1 MEIPEPQA
9 ILTPITE
16 AAIFL
21 VLTVNDDA
29 EGEVRDALTD
39 VSGLRR
45 SVGFRIPEGAL
56 TCVAGL
62 GRDLWDRLYGPPR
75 PAGLHVFPGFEGARH
90 TAVATPGDLLF
101 HIRGHRMDLCFE
113 LAQRLAGRLA
123 GLARVVDEVHGF
135 RSFDERDLLGFVDGT
150 ENPEGDAACAAVL
163 IADEDAP
170 FAGGSYAIVQ
180 KYLHN
185 LDAWD
190 SLPVEAQELAVGRT
204 KLSDL
209 ELPDERK
216 PSNSHLALNTIVDE
230 DGKEQEI
237 YRMNMPFG
245 SVGAGEFGTYFIG
258 YARSPDVIE
267 QMLTNMFVGKPPGN
281 HDRIL
286 DFSTAVTGTLFF
298 VPSAGFLDDPRPV
311 ASTASPAAD
320 AADTDQSLG
329 IGSLKPAADDAE
341 SSPARNGTNQG
352 G

>member
-1 MEIPEPQA
+1 VVETAEPQP

-21 VLTVNDDA
+21 VLTVNDGA
-29 EGEVRDALTD
+29 ENEVHDALTD

-45 SVGFRIPEGAL
+45 SVGFRIPEGSL
-56 TCVAGL
+56 TCVAAV
-62 GRDLWDRLYGPPR
+62 GRELWDRLYGAPR
-75 PAGLHVFPGFEGARH
+75 PAGLHVFPGFEGPRH

-101 HIRGHRMDLCFE
+101 HIRAHRMDLCFE

-123 GLARVVDEVHGF
+123 GHAQVVDEVHGF

-150 ENPEGDAACAAVL
+150 ENPDGAAARGAVL
-163 IADEDAP
+163 IGDEDAA
-170 FAGGSYAIVQ
+170 FTGGSYVIVQ
-180 KYLHN
+180 KYLHD
-185 LDAWD
+185 LGAWD
-190 SLPVEAQELAVGRT
+190 ALPVEAQELAIGRT

-216 PSNSHLALNTIVDE
+216 PSNSHVALNTIVDE
-230 DGKEQEI
+230 AGEEHQI

-258 YARSPDVIE
+258 YARSPDVVE

-298 VPSAGFLDDPRPV
+298 VPSADFLDDPRPV
-311 ASTASPAAD
+311 PSTAAPAA
-320 AADTDQSLG
+320 AVDTDQSLG

-341 SSPARNGTNQG
+341 S
-352 G
+352 